1 MIPKRGL
8 FALHPIVLFF
18 CTIGIGFL
26 GQFADDLNAGQ
37 LSVVSGH
44 IKGNN
49 LEVIYNIPNDMH
61 QIILD
66 DFNFMTVDVMPVQ
79 GLRFGKTIYPAGE
92 KDAEGNTI
100 YHGIV
105 TLMKKISVMD
115 TQQLPDSIEVTAG
128 YQFCTEDGTCLI
140 PKSVQFKVSLET
152 LDMSVVTGNVEQSGQ
167 PFMTIIL
174 QLIFAFLGG
183 LILNVMP
190 CVLPVLSIKILGIV
204 NSAHEQRHEILKGSI
219 AYTFGILLSFLVL
232 GAVVAGLKLAGQS
245 VGWGFQ
251 FQNTGFVIFLLT
263 LVWIFG
269 MALFDVFIINL
280 RVDAATKAS
289 SRSGHWGSF
298 ATGVFAVLLATPCTA
313 PMLGAALG
321 WAFSQPPGLII
332 ISFLIIGMG
341 LATPFLLIG
350 LFPVFAKLIPKPGPW
365 MNTFKEVMGFLLM
378 ATVVYLLR
386 VAYFLVGYGVI
397 KIIWFLLF
405 LAVASWILGKYAALH
420 QPKQKRIIAFFIA
433 ILIALGAGFYFLHFD
448 SVSASETASLNDSGS
463 IYQKDPLHP
472 NWIVFSPEV
481 LDSLLADNQS
491 VFIDFSAEWC
501 LTCKTNEATV
511 LFTKE
516 VQNAFQAYQVYLLRG
531 DFTQRKPVIQ
541 EWLTRFN
548 RAGVPLYIL
557 YPSGKD
563 DPIVLPELITKDM
576 ILNELRAIGKGLPE

>member
-1 MIPKRGL
+1 MIGKQRLFGL
-8 FALHPIVLFF
+8 HSVILFF
-18 CTIGIGFL
+18 CTIGIGL
-26 GQFADDLNAGQ
+26 AGETANGLNPKQ
-37 LSVVSGH
+37 LPVVSGL
-44 IKGNN
+44 IKGSN
-49 LEVIYNIPNDMH
+49 LEVIYNIPSDMH
-61 QIILD
+61 QVIFN
-66 DFNFMTVDVMPVQ
+66 DFNFMTVDVIPVQ
-79 GLRFGKTIYPAGE
+79 GLRFGETIYPAGE

-100 YHGIV
+100 YNGTV
-105 TLMKKISVMD
+105 TLTKKISVTD
-115 TQQLPDSIEVTAG
+115 IKQLPDSIEVTAG
-128 YQFCTEDGTCLI
+128 YQFCTEAGTCLI
-140 PKSVQFKVSLET
+140 PESVQFKVTLET
-152 LDMSVVTGNVEQSGQ
+152 LEMAVVKENTVQSGQ
-167 PFMTIIL
+167 PIATIII

-204 NSAHEQRHEILKGSI
+204 NSAHEHRREILKGSI
-219 AYTFGILLSFLVL
+219 AYTFGILLSFLLL

-251 FQNTGFVIFLLT
+251 FQNTSFVIFLLI
-263 LVWIFG
+263 LVWVFG
-269 MALFDVFIINL
+269 LALFDVFIINL

-332 ISFLIIGMG
+332 ISFLVIGMG

-350 LFPVFAKLIPKPGPW
+350 LFPVFARLIPKPGRW

-386 VAYFLVGYGVI
+386 VAYFLVGYGMI

-405 LAVASWILGKYAALH
+405 LAVASWILGKYGALH
-420 QPKQKRIIAFFIA
+420 QPKPKRIIAFIIA
-433 ILIALGAGFYFLHFD
+433 ILIAAGAGFYFLHFD
-448 SVSASETASLNDSGS
+448 SVTASESTNLEGPVS

-472 NWIVFSPEV
+472 NWMVFSPEV
-481 LDSLLADNQS
+481 LDTLLADNQS

-516 VQNAFQAYQVYLLRG
+516 VQNAFQEYQVHLLRG

-557 YPSGKD
+557 YLAGED
-563 DPIVLPELITKDM
+563 DPIALPELITKDM
-576 ILNELRAIGKGLPE
+576 ILNELRAIRKHLPE